1 MVTVLKTFIISLTL
15 TACGSDGTDIREYTV
30 NDIKFVEMPKKAQKA
45 IRNFYQPIKPLNID
59 GDTLRIDND
68 KKN

>member
-1 MVTVLKTFIISLTL
+1 MGLILENTL
-15 TACGSDGTDIREYTV
+15 
-30 NDIKFVEMPKKAQKA
+30 NDIKFVEMPKKVQEA

-68 KKN
+68 RKKLICLDPIAKKGHL